1 MERRYPSRTKDKRD
15 RRGKIKNETRII
27 ENNPDEI
34 VRQIVQMAANSNELS
49 TCLSSG
55 GIQYS
60 YDYFFDVKKKLLE
73 KQKLGQHKGIRYIT
87 YIDRE
92 NIQVVKTYLKSGMQV
107 RHIKNLPPM
116 SFGVSDKQIAA
127 TIEKMEGGRKVQS
140 LLISNNPLYLKHFAT
155 TFEELWKKGINAS
168 TRIREVEGGIEETN
182 IEVIHNPSLTL
193 ERYIISVLSA
203 RQEVLLILPTAK
215 EYIRHKKAGVMD
227 ILREALQEHA
237 LRVRI
242 LMPPQRADSIT
253 DGLKNNS
260 ERDIEVRFIE
270 ETESARATFLLVD
283 KKISLIMEIRD
294 DSKASF
300 NESIGPSVYSTSEA
314 GVVSYISIF
323 ENLWLQ
329 TKLYEHIKE
338 RETIQREFIS
348 VAAHE
353 LRTPVQPNLGL
364 SEILRSKAKDDDQ
377 RRLVDVISRNSK
389 KLQRLSEDILD
400 VTRIDGKTLKLT
412 KEEFDL
418 EKVISSTVS
427 DYRSLIFDNKNYT
440 PNIIY
445 EPKSIVAKADR
456 SRITQVV
463 SNLLSNAIKFT
474 TEEEG
479 TVHVTAEKKG
489 SEIIVSVKDNGQG
502 IDPKILPNLF
512 TKFVTKSDK
521 GTGLGLYIS
530 KSIVEAHNGMIWA
543 ENNSY
548 GRGATFSF
556 SLPNTT

>member
-1 MERRYPSRTKDKRD
+1 
-15 RRGKIKNETRII
+15 
-27 ENNPDEI
+27 
-34 VRQIVQMAANSNELS
+34 
-49 TCLSSG
+49 
-55 GIQYS
+55 
-60 YDYFFDVKKKLLE
+60 
-73 KQKLGQHKGIRYIT
+73 
-87 YIDRE
+87 
-92 NIQVVKTYLKSGMQV
+92 
-107 RHIKNLPPM
+107 
-116 SFGVSDKQIAA
+116 
-127 TIEKMEGGRKVQS
+127 
-140 LLISNNPLYLKHFAT
+140 
-155 TFEELWKKGINAS
+155 
-168 TRIREVEGGIEETN
+168 
-182 IEVIHNPSLTL
+182 
-193 ERYIISVLSA
+193 
-203 RQEVLLILPTAK
+203 
-215 EYIRHKKAGVMD
+215 
-227 ILREALQEHA
+227 
-237 LRVRI
+237 
-242 LMPPQRADSIT
+242 
-253 DGLKNNS
+253 
-260 ERDIEVRFIE
+260 
-270 ETESARATFLLVD
+270 
-283 KKISLIMEIRD
+283 MEIRD

-300 NESIGPSVYSTSEA
+300 NESIGPSVYSTSKV

-338 RETIQREFIS
+338 RETIQREFIN

-353 LRTPVQPNLGL
+353 LRTPVQPILGL

-400 VTRIDGKTLKLT
+400 VSRIDGKTLKLT

-427 DYRSLIFDNKNYT
+427 DYRSLIFDNKNDT

-456 SRITQVV
+456 SRIAQVV

-489 SEIIVSVKDNGQG
+489 TEIIVSIKDNGQG
-502 IDPKILPNLF
+502 IDPEILPKLF

-530 KSIVEAHNGMIWA
+530 KSIVEAHDGMIWA

>member
-1 MERRYPSRTKDKRD
+1 
-15 RRGKIKNETRII
+15 
-27 ENNPDEI
+27 
-34 VRQIVQMAANSNELS
+34 
-49 TCLSSG
+49 
-55 GIQYS
+55 
-60 YDYFFDVKKKLLE
+60 
-73 KQKLGQHKGIRYIT
+73 
-87 YIDRE
+87 
-92 NIQVVKTYLKSGMQV
+92 
-107 RHIKNLPPM
+107 M

-140 LLISNNPLYLKHFAT
+140 LLISNEPLYLKHFSSV
-155 TFEELWKKGINAS
+155 FEELWKNGINAS
-168 TRIREVEGGIEETN
+168 TRIREVEGGIEEAN

-215 EYIRHKKAGVMD
+215 EYVRHKKAGVMD
-227 ILREALQEHA
+227 ILREALQKHA
-237 LRVRI
+237 LRVRM
-242 LMPPQRADSIT
+242 LMPLLRAELIT
-253 DGLKNNS
+253 DSLKNNS
-260 ERDIEVRFIE
+260 KSDVEIRFIE
-270 ETESARATFLLVD
+270 QTESARATFLLVD

-300 NESIGPSVYSTSEA
+300 NESIGPSVYSTSKV

-338 RETIQREFIS
+338 RETIQKEFIN

-353 LRTPVQPNLGL
+353 LRTPVQPILGL

-377 RRLVDVISRNSK
+377 RWLADVISRNSK

-400 VTRIDGKTLKLT
+400 VSRIDGKTLKLT

-427 DYRSLIFDNKNYT
+427 DYRSLIFDKNYT

-456 SRITQVV
+456 SRIAQVV

>member
-1 MERRYPSRTKDKRD
+1 
-15 RRGKIKNETRII
+15 
-27 ENNPDEI
+27 
-34 VRQIVQMAANSNELS
+34 
-49 TCLSSG
+49 
-55 GIQYS
+55 
-60 YDYFFDVKKKLLE
+60 
-73 KQKLGQHKGIRYIT
+73 
-87 YIDRE
+87 
-92 NIQVVKTYLKSGMQV
+92 
-107 RHIKNLPPM
+107 M

-140 LLISNNPLYLKHFAT
+140 LLISNEPLYLKHFSSV
-155 TFEELWKKGINAS
+155 FEELWKNGINAS
-168 TRIREVEGGIEETN
+168 TRIREVEGGIEEAN

-215 EYIRHKKAGVMD
+215 EYVRHKKAGVMD
-227 ILREALQEHA
+227 ILREALQKHA
-237 LRVRI
+237 LRVRM
-242 LMPPQRADSIT
+242 LMPPLRAELIT
-253 DGLKNNS
+253 DSLKNNS
-260 ERDIEVRFIE
+260 KSDVEIRFIE
-270 ETESARATFLLVD
+270 QTESARATFLLVD

-300 NESIGPSVYSTSEA
+300 NESIGPSVYSTSKV

-338 RETIQREFIS
+338 RETIQREFIN

-353 LRTPVQPNLGL
+353 LRTPVQPILGL

-400 VTRIDGKTLKLT
+400 VSRIDGKTLKLT

-427 DYRSLIFDNKNYT
+427 DYRSLIFDNKNDT

-456 SRITQVV
+456 SRIAQVV

-489 SEIIVSVKDNGQG
+489 TEIIVSIKDNGQG
-502 IDPKILPNLF
+502 IVPEILPKLF

-530 KSIVEAHNGMIWA
+530 KSIVEAHDGMIWA